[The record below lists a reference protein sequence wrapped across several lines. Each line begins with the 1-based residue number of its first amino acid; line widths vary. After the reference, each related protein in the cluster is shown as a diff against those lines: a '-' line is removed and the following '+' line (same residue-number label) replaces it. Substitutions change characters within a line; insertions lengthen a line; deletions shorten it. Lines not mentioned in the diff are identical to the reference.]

1 MTVTRESVAR
11 ALEEAS
17 ALGYRTVKD
26 IASAMGIKGSSPLIK
41 AVREELEA
49 MVKDGLCDVR
59 DHVKA
64 GQMFRAKGVQV
75 SAKMPT
81 AVHRMM
87 ALIADGPKK
96 AYELA
101 DAGVRASTM
110 GYAADRGIAVR
121 GPDGYEITDRGLAW
135 LADKEAEFPALAEAR
150 AQMGIKAPK
159 AEDPEPEEP
168 EETEETEET
177 EEAEPDEAR
186 EPEPPAEM
194 PVKSPVKEPV
204 KEPEPGPKPE
214 LPREANAII
223 TELAEVT
230 VYRIRYRTATGTGE
244 ATFGDPSAV
253 LGDLTDKQ
261 WAVGKAIRIREKDG
275 RTEFGHIVDDIWRPC
290 L

>member
-1 MTVTRESVAR
+1 MTVDRGTVSQ
-11 ALEEAS
+11 ALESAS

-26 IASAMGIKGSSPLIK
+26 IASAMGINGSSPLIK

-49 MVKDGLCDVR
+49 MAKDGLCDVR

-101 DAGVRASTM
+101 DAGIQASTM

-121 GPDGYEITDRGLAW
+121 RPDGYEITDRGLAW

-150 AQMGIKAPK
+150 AAMGRASGP
-159 AEDPEPEEP
+159 AQEPGPEEP
-168 EETEETEET
+168 EP
-177 EEAEPDEAR
+177 EPEQEPAGEPMP
-186 EPEPPAEM
+186 EPEPMQA
-194 PVKSPVKEPV
+194 PVQ
-204 KEPEPGPKPE
+204 EPEPEAPHIGE
-214 LPREANAII
+214 PRNAVIEGI
-223 TELAEVT
+223 RIAYTVALRTAGGRMTVAINGLDGRVFGGDADAEMAVGRA
-230 VYRIRYRTATGTGE
+230 VRIRLNG
-244 ATFGDPSAV
+244 
-253 LGDLTDKQ
+253 
-261 WAVGKAIRIREKDG
+261 G
-275 RTEFGHIVDDIWRPC
+275 RPEVGHIVDDAWEAC